1 MLIFCFIG
9 YKIFSPIYF
18 QNSIIINYGLHPF
31 DICVEQPILWKYLKI
46 LFLITYIYSSIF
58 FSNLFFNLFN
68 FKNAKKINIKKNNYS
83 LIKSNKKNELN
94 LLIGKNVNTKELI
107 YLPEKSL
114 YQNILITGTIGT
126 GKTSSAMYPFTKQ
139 LIKYEHYNK
148 DKKLGM
154 LILDVKGNYYK
165 KVLEFANEF
174 NRQNDIIVIELN
186 GKYKY
191 NPLHKPN
198 LKASIL
204 ANRLKTILLLFS
216 KNNSESYWIDKASQ
230 ILEEAIKLCRLYN
243 NNYVTFNEIHKLITE
258 PNYYLQK
265 IDLLRNNFIK
275 NKFSKSQIYD
285 LFSSLNFFEKEFLNL
300 DHRTLSILKSE
311 ITRITNCFI
320 SDYEV
325 LNTFSPA
332 KNELNFLGFDEVL
345 NKGKIVVLNM
355 NINEYSSLSKI
366 ISAYLK
372 LDFQTD
378 VMTRLANSNDNNFR
392 SVCFISDEYSE
403 YCTETDCNF
412 FSQSREAKCI
422 NIVATQSYTSLL
434 NTLHDQ
440 SAVNVIIQNLINK
453 LWFRSDDIFTIE
465 NAQKQIG
472 KEDKEKIS
480 KGISENAKETVFS
493 YFTNSLNSKNSSISE
508 SITTTI
514 QNDFVYDT
522 NFFTRHLTNF
532 HCLGFLST
540 GTEIISPSEIKLF
553 PYFLI

>member
-204 ANRLKTILLLFS
+204 SNRLKTILLLFS